1 MVLESSVSKH
11 MLADA
16 SSKKSK
22 KSKGK
27 QREQEERTAVVQEQG
42 ATTSATPLKSTN
54 GEGTSR
60 HTSFKAVNDP
70 QGSSSDFTIIRS
82 VMRIPLAPIF
92 TEDPLEGIRQC
103 LDSWVMRY
111 LPSLDAVLLTVS
123 WPPEFLDENASLAES
138 SAFALVRIRWEGI
151 GFRPQIGRN
160 SRKLSLATPSILSLL
175 LHNLFNASITAEH
188 IPKDMYEWDSD
199 ATLPYSLAPLYLK
212 RTSVHAARPPTGEE
226 EAESNRP
233 QDIDEDGAAEA
244 AEPYIE
250 PERGC
255 WVHKVSREPLGG
267 KDGQISFTVISLT
280 VANSM
285 ISVQGSLLANPFSAF
300 ATNGKIGQES
310 ADGPDSSTT
319 LKPKSKRKRHK

>member
-103 LDSWVMRY
+103 LDSWVMRCASYIALQESVIQNLIHAFSARY

-160 SRKLSLATPSILSLL
+160 SSTFALAGPSNDFL
-175 LHNLFNASITAEH
+175 
-188 IPKDMYEWDSD
+188 
-199 ATLPYSLAPLYLK
+199 
-212 RTSVHAARPPTGEE
+212 
-226 EAESNRP
+226 
-233 QDIDEDGAAEA
+233 
-244 AEPYIE
+244 
-250 PERGC
+250 
-255 WVHKVSREPLGG
+255 
-267 KDGQISFTVISLT
+267 
-280 VANSM
+280 
-285 ISVQGSLLANPFSAF
+285 
-300 ATNGKIGQES
+300 
-310 ADGPDSSTT
+310 
-319 LKPKSKRKRHK
+319 